1 LICDKISFSPDEYP
15 FSKDLPEPVL
25 PPLHFPAILYP
36 NKINTNPSI
45 LSFYTCAIVPRIT
58 RRATLALAAK
68 KRANGITG
76 SDEFE
81 DDGNYGSAATLD
93 VEVLQ
98 SISKRVHYGRS
109 HFTTE
114 CGVNKLLTLP
124 TGKFVS
130 ESKFMENPAAF
141 IPHILNPN
149 RAALEE
155 LVTKPEVERKL
166 LVRLQKK
173 ASTYAQ
179 DIVAD
184 EPLSNGVGINGV
196 NGKVNGK
203 STKIDVDGVV
213 DLYESYI
220 IPLTKEVE
228 VSPQKLES
236 LSLEADIF
244 V

>member
-1 LICDKISFSPDEYP
+1 
-15 FSKDLPEPVL
+15 
-25 PPLHFPAILYP
+25 
-36 NKINTNPSI
+36 
-45 LSFYTCAIVPRIT
+45 
-58 RRATLALAAK
+58 
-68 KRANGITG
+68 
-76 SDEFE
+76 
-81 DDGNYGSAATLD
+81 
-93 VEVLQ
+93 
-98 SISKRVHYGRS
+98 
-109 HFTTE
+109 
-114 CGVNKLLTLP
+114 
-124 TGKFVS
+124 
-130 ESKFMENPAAF
+130 MENPAAF